1 MLALVAT
8 SLFTNEGALAVTDR
22 ARLTLGGDGATETL
36 TNTGD
41 VYVGSDGVATG
52 MRGDLAIRGKYTVNG
67 AGSIQLLGDGSR
79 IVSDGVAASTLFNQS
94 EIFAVADRQI
104 GDAGGYPSANGLGLA
119 NSGSVV
125 VLGQQNTLTLNT
137 GSNRIDDGGGLLEAA
152 AGVCATKAA
161 CGKISAA
168 PTPQLEQNAFFS
180 EQSHTSRICWL
191 SMEIDATENSRAWNA
206 CARTFRCARWR
217 RQLANRPTSGDG
229 WRTASPIRRQIGLR
243 RRRCAR

>member
-168 PTPQLEQNAFFS
+168 PTPQLEQNAFFLNN
-180 EQSHTSRICWL
+180 HTHPRFVGYPWKLTQLKILAPGMLAREL
-191 SMEIDATENSRAWNA
+191 SDAPAGAASLQID
-206 CARTFRCARWR
+206 
-217 RQLANRPTSGDG
+217 RPAVTGG
-229 WRTASPIRRQIGLR
+229 APLR
-243 RRRCAR
+243 RSDAKSD